1 VRNPDLPPLT
11 SDLSALQLGGLAAS
25 RRNGGI
31 KINTLHRLK

>member
-1 VRNPDLPPLT
+1 MRNPNLPPLT
-11 SDLSALQLGGLAAS
+11 SDPSALWLGGLAAS